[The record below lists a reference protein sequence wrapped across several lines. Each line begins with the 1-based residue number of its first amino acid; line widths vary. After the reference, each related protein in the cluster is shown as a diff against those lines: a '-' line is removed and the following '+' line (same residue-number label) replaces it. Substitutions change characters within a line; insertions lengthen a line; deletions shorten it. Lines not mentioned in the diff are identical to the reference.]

1 MFKELETRTQELAH
15 SVEQMRSLAEVS
27 QAVNSTLDIEQVLE
41 TIVAHAVQLSAAD
54 GGSVYEAD
62 EDGEQFRLRAT
73 YGLPQDL
80 VETLRSR
87 PLRRG

>member
-1 MFKELETRTQELAH
+1 LR

-54 GGSVYEAD
+54 GGSSLQAD
-62 EDGEQFRLRAT
+62 EVVSSSGSGRRLAC
-73 YGLPQDL
+73 
-80 VETLRSR
+80 LRTGGCVAVKTPS
-87 PLRRG
+87 PW